1 MRADKL
7 KPGDLVRLSE
17 GIPGRTWF
25 TVGAYD
31 GAHDFKISASGGGF
45 TVPDG
50 SVALVLRIE
59 ACPKFPAPED
69 HRVHVL
75 VNGRAGWVYPED
87 GEVIST

>member
-1 MRADKL
+1 M
-7 KPGDLVRLSE
+7 KPGDLVRLSD

-25 TVGAYD
+25 TVGAL
-31 GAHDFKISASGGGF
+31 GAAFS
-45 TVPDG
+45 VPDG

-75 VNGRAGWVYPED
+75 VNGRAGWVFPED
-87 GEVIST
+87 GEVISTRSLSGSCKRQQDIV

>member
-1 MRADKL
+1 M

-25 TVGAYD
+25 TVGAYN
-31 GAHDFKISASGGGF
+31 GAHDFKISASCGGF

-59 ACPKFPAPED
+59 ADPKFPAPCGEVH

>member
-1 MRADKL
+1 M

-25 TVGAYD
+25 TVGALG
-31 GAHDFKISASGGGF
+31 GAHDFKTAASLSGGAF
-45 TVPDG
+45 SVPDG

>member
-1 MRADKL
+1 MKR
-7 KPGDLVRLSE
+7 GDLVRLSE
-17 GIPGRTWF
+17 GVPGRTWF
-25 TVGAYD
+25 TVGSYADAPNARAMYE
-31 GAHDFKISASGGGF
+31 SAFS
-45 TVPDG
+45 VPDG